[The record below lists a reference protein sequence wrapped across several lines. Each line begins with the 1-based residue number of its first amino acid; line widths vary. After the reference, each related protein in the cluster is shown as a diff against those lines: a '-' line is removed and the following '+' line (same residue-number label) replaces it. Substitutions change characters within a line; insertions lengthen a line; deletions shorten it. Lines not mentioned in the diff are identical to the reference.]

1 MLELLL
7 SVAVAPQ
14 PIEDTAIQTIQEQSI
29 KVETEVEE
37 PTTHEI
43 KENETLEKIAKQHK
57 VGWQRIF
64 DKNTELEN
72 PHAIE
77 VGDILVIPDNDE
89 TLPERVY
96 AVYLPPTPVVTE
108 SSVAAVRSSP
118 VAVSKGSPPLSWW
131 GRGQCTF
138 HVASKRSVGHWN
150 NASAWLSQARRD
162 GWATG
167 STPQVGAIAWE
178 SNHVAYVESISGD
191 MVTVSEM
198 NYRGVGVVS
207 TRTVPASQFQYIY

>member
-118 VAVSKGSPPLSWW
+118 VAVSSGTGLIGSYGSVKHYGNCVNEEGVNNP
-131 GRGQCTF
+131 GRGNPITWQVT
-138 HVASKRSVGHWN
+138 S
-150 NASAWLSQARRD
+150 
-162 GWATG
+162 
-167 STPQVGAIAWE
+167 STPTIGATALWNY
-178 SNHVAYVESISGD
+178 NH
-191 MVTVSEM
+191 T
-198 NYRGVGVVS
+198 GVVTGIYEGGEYIEVRHQNFS
-207 TRTVPASQFQYIY
+207 GTRTKFHISEFRGYR